1 MASKT
6 VSQLSIELG
15 VKGGAQLEKLKSSFR
30 GLEKAS
36 SLSNAEINKVRTA
49 INDFA
54 KETNRS
60 IQSIEGQIEAF
71 KGLQRQARA
80 GSQVYKTL
88 GKDIKDLTEE
98 LNNLGAAYEETKNKA
113 RSLARQESTF
123 AGKAGAKINNQFAAR
138 RKILADLKVD
148 SQEYLNV
155 LSRQTIQE
163 EAYTAAM
170 ARQQVIAAA
179 AQSTKLNLPGKGAR
193 EYTKDEIR
201 EYYMGALGELP
212 NTTAALSVRLQEL
225 RQDFAN
231 LNIGGDTYIGTLRQ
245 INELQKQ
252 VARTARI
259 AEIESRDTALMGRQD
274 DLEAFLLS
282 GRGRRGRAAQRG
294 AAIAEQ
300 EAAAARR
307 ASATM
312 PPREI
317 SSLYQQIGDI
327 GMSGIRA
334 DIELMGNSYRQVER
348 DIKAAANA
356 SNNSI
361 RSFEGQ
367 RNVLAALRREVPLG
381 SREFRNY
388 SRQIEQLDKRLNKL
402 NRTSRF
408 SGRAL
413 AQIGGAAIS
422 GGIFGG
428 PLGFLGGVAGGVVG
442 GPGGAFAGAAAG
454 AQANMLV
461 EQAAGMARYSAELS
475 LAKKTLA
482 QVASGQEEFN
492 ALLDKARQ
500 ISTDYSVDFKETIK
514 GYAQVAVAAK
524 ANNLT
529 LEQTE
534 SIYRGLIAAGTAF
547 GKTQEDLD
555 ALIRATVQVL
565 SKGKVSAEEMSG
577 QIGER
582 LPGAVAKFAAANG
595 KSLAQLAD
603 DFKKGEVTIA
613 DFVVFAESQLE
624 EYDDLAQVI
633 AQGPEKAGMR
643 LDIALKRAQETYG
656 AFFARVGAAFQDSLT
671 DVVNWVNG
679 NDEQIKRLLTKFY
692 NFASGIKQWVI
703 ANKEQLKDLYNGFV
717 TFASDLVALFEILA
731 RQLVQVMGPFFKF
744 LAENI
749 ALGVKGLRQIA
760 EMSSTPRN
768 IELEAKKY
776 VDDVMPGLDPR
787 GKAQEYENAKRALTK
802 YYANLKNKP
811 ELKASD
817 LFKPIDPTIFG
828 TGGTTPPVSGLD
840 TETET
845 GKGTGKPKDLSK
857 SQADM
862 LVRIENLRRQ
872 GLDVQADILEF
883 ERALLATKEK
893 ADTPEQ
899 ARLDR
904 AKALGTFTDR
914 IAKSLTGI
922 GKDYIRVSGEMEDQ
936 ERLNR
941 QFNFDLKERQ
951 HQLGL
956 ISDEEYNS
964 LLIEQERARL
974 KQQYPDI
981 DPAKR
986 EGMVSL
992 YQQEIDPTPFQQM
1005 KANIAELKQELTDLL
1020 DPVNVISGAAN
1031 TIGQAFSNSFNSVI
1045 DGSQT
1050 TREALHSF
1058 FKNISNYFLDMA
1070 GQIIAK
1076 MIQMAILNMIV
1087 GLLPGAGG
1095 GGLKLG
1101 PASAAEG
1108 VGYGSGAATDAF
1120 KTGTSG
1126 IGGKFFPTSTPF
1138 KPYAMGGIVDKPTMF
1153 AYANGGTGRFG
1164 LMGEAGPE
1172 AILPL
1177 KRGSDGKLG
1186 VTTSGTAVSNVV
1198 VNVDASGSSVQG
1210 DGGQAKAL
1218 GAAIGAAVRAELINQ
1233 QRPGGL
1239 LA

>member
-15 VKGGAQLEKLKSSFR
+15 VKGGAQLEKLKSAFR

-36 SLSNAEINKVRTA
+36 SLSDKEITKVRQA

-54 KETNRS
+54 KDTNRS
-60 IQSIEGQIEAF
+60 VQSIEGQIEAF
-71 KGLQRQARA
+71 KGLQRQARV

-88 GKDIKDLTEE
+88 GTDIKNLAKE
-98 LNNLGAAYEETKNKA
+98 LDALGTAYEETTKKA
-113 RSLARQESTF
+113 RSLSQQESTF
-123 AGKAGAKINNQFAAR
+123 AAKAGTKINNQFAAR
-138 RKILADLKVD
+138 RKLLAELKVD

-170 ARQQVIAAA
+170 ARQRVIAAA
-179 AQSTKLNLPGKGAR
+179 AQATKLNLPGKGSK
-193 EYTKDEIR
+193 EYTKEQIR
-201 EYYMGALGELP
+201 EYYMGGLGDLP
-212 NTTAALSVRLQEL
+212 NTTAALSLRLQEL

-231 LNIGGDTYIGTLRQ
+231 LDIGGEGYLGTLRQ

-274 DLEAFLLS
+274 DLEAFLLR
-282 GRGRRGRAAQRG
+282 GRGRRSRAAQRG
-294 AAIAEQ
+294 AAAAEQ

-307 ASATM
+307 AAATL

-317 SSLYQQIGDI
+317 SGLYRQIGDI

-356 SNNSI
+356 SNGSI

-367 RNVLAALRREVPLG
+367 RNVLVALRREVPLG
-381 SREFRNY
+381 SREFRKY
-388 SRQIEQLDKRLNKL
+388 TRQIEQLDKRLNKL

-428 PLGFLGGVAGGVVG
+428 PLGFLGGVAGGVIG

-482 QVASGQEEFN
+482 QVATGQEEFN
-492 ALLDKARQ
+492 VLLDKARQ

-603 DFKKGEVTIA
+603 DFKKGKVTIA
-613 DFVVFAESQLE
+613 DFVVFAESQFE
-624 EYDDLAQVI
+624 EYDGLAQAI

-656 AFFARVGAAFQDSLT
+656 AFFGRVGASFQSNLA

-679 NDEQIKRLLTKFY
+679 NDKQIKNLLTKFY
-692 NFASGIKQWVI
+692 NFAKGIKQWVI
-703 ANKEQLKDLYNGFV
+703 DNKQQLKNLYNGFV
-717 TFASDLVALFEILA
+717 TFASDLVSLFEVLA
-731 RQLVQVMGPFFKF
+731 RELAKVMGPFFKF

-749 ALGVKGLRQIA
+749 ARGVKGLRQIA

-768 IELEAKKY
+768 IEMEAKKY

-787 GKAQEYENAKRALTK
+787 GKAQEFENAKRALTQ
-802 YYANLKNKP
+802 YYANLKKKP

-817 LFKPIDPTIFG
+817 LFKPLDPTIFG
-828 TGGTTPPVSGLD
+828 SSGITPPGSGLAEDTD
-840 TETET
+840 TE
-845 GKGTGKPKDLSK
+845 KSKDISK

-862 LVRIENLRRQ
+862 LVRIANLRRQ
-872 GLDVQADILEF
+872 GLTVQADILEF
-883 ERALLATKEK
+883 ERALLATKEEADKPEK
-893 ADTPEQ
+893 A
-899 ARLDR
+899 RVDR
-904 AKALGTFTDR
+904 AKALQTFTQQ
-914 IAKSLTGI
+914 IASAVKGMGT
-922 GKDYIRVSGEMEDQ
+922 DYMKISKELDAQ
-936 ERLNR
+936 DKLNK

-951 HQLGL
+951 YQLGL
-956 ISDEEYNS
+956 ISEKEYNTM
-964 LLIEQERARL
+964 LIEQERARL
-974 KQQYPDI
+974 KDQYPDM
-981 DPAKR
+981 DPAQR
-986 EGMVSL
+986 EEMVAL
-992 YQQEIDPTPFQQM
+992 KQQEIDPTPFQEMRQ
-1005 KANIAELKQELTDLL
+1005 NIAQLKQELTDLL
-1020 DPVNVISGAAN
+1020 NPVNQITGAAN
-1031 TIGQAFSNSFNSVI
+1031 AIGTAFSTSFINVI
-1045 DGSQT
+1045 NGSQT
-1050 TREALHSF
+1050 AREALASF
-1058 FKNISNYFLDMA
+1058 FRNVGKYFLDMA
-1070 GQIIAK
+1070 SQIIAK
-1076 MIQMAILNMIV
+1076 MITMAILNQVV
-1087 GLLPGAGG
+1087 GLLPGGAPMSSKGYFDPMTGKGVAGPNYGLAKG
-1095 GGLKLG
+1095 GI
-1101 PASAAEG
+1101 
-1108 VGYGSGAATDAF
+1108 VDR
-1120 KTGTSG
+1120 G
-1126 IGGKFFPTSTPF
+1126 IVKR
-1138 KPYAMGGIVDKPTMF
+1138 YAMGGIVDKPTMF

-1186 VTTSGTAVSNVV
+1186 VASTKSVGNIV
-1198 VNVDASGSSVQG
+1198 VNVDATGSSAAG
-1210 DGGQAKAL
+1210 DEPDSKRL
-1218 GAAIGAAVRAELINQ
+1218 GEAIGAAVRQELMRQ
-1233 QRPGGL
+1233 QRPGGI